1 MENRMK
7 AKLLAL
13 IVAATLAAPVIAAD
27 SYTIDTRHT
36 FPSFEINHLGF
47 STQRG
52 RFDKTSGKLT
62 LDLAAKR
69 GSIDVVIDA
78 NSINTGLEELHQHLK
93 GEDFFD
99 TAQYPTL
106 SFTSKSLKFNGDQLV
121 GADGELTLH
130 GVTKPVSLTID
141 AFKCAPHP
149 MNKKPMCG
157 ANAVTTIKR
166 SEFGMSKYVPAVSD
180 EVKIA
185 IQIEAVKD

>member
-1 MENRMK
+1 MK

>member
-1 MENRMK
+1 MK

-27 SYTIDTRHT
+27 SYTIDARHT

-62 LDLAAKR
+62 LDLAAKS

-78 NSINTGLEELHQHLK
+78 NSIDTGLEELHKHLK

-106 SFTSKSLKFNGDQLV
+106 SFKSKSLKFNGDQLV

-130 GVTKPVSLTID
+130 GVTKPVSLTVD

-157 ANAVTTIKR
+157 ANAITTIKR